1 VNCLV
6 VPTAIVEFA
15 GVTTSPTKVAPVT
28 VRDAVPLTDPELAL
42 MVAMPEPTAATIPD
56 ALMLA
61 MDEDE
66 VNQLTFVSNWVL
78 PSSKLPSAVNCNEV
92 PAATV

>member
-1 VNCLV
+1 
-6 VPTAIVEFA
+6 
-15 GVTTSPTKVAPVT
+15 
-28 VRDAVPLTDPELAL
+28 
-42 MVAMPEPTAATIPD
+42 
-56 ALMLA
+56 MLA